1 MFDDVLA
8 AFDALQD
15 EELEDLFDQLPGAAE
30 LRALCDNA
38 GFQII
43 CRVCDHI
50 RGGASATQGKQ
61 LAKVGST
68 FDADELGLTEDL

>member
-1 MFDDVLA
+1 MWDEVIA
-8 AFDALQD
+8 AF
-15 EELEDLFDQLPGAAE
+15 EELDEFTAEDLFDNLPGAAE
-30 LRALCDNA
+30 LRLLCENL

-43 CRVCDHI
+43 CRVCEHI
-50 RGGASATQGKQ
+50 RGGASATQGVQ

>member
-1 MFDDVLA
+1 MFDDVIA
-8 AFDALQD
+8 AFEAL
-15 EELEDLFDQLPGAAE
+15 EGETAEDFFDDLPGAPE
-30 LRALCDNA
+30 LRALCDNL
-38 GFQII
+38 GFIII

-50 RGGASATQGKQ
+50 RGGASTTQGVQ